1 MRKGIF
7 VVLVL
12 VNSFWLKANDTAFY
26 ATMVQDSF
34 TVPLHYNNSVKYKIT
49 ATLSSTWQTTKVLE
63 KYYQYKA
70 SIEEVFLTNDLPV
83 ELAIMVLSNTSF
95 DPLYVDKVDGAVGI
109 WPLSFSMAKRY
120 DLEINSYIDQRRS
133 VELSTQAAIR
143 FLKELYGIY
152 GDWRLVVPAFKVGA
166 IKVNLAMR
174 KANNQTEF
182 EEVYPFMD
190 YESKQVLESFMAWLY
205 VEKHHKLK
213 LKEVAL
219 DSFDTLFVNEDVS
232 ISLFSTYTG
241 IAEQKIKEMNP
252 VIKRDIIPGKLSPF
266 YLNVPA
272 GEKDSIHKIIPFLA
286 DSTKNA
292 KIKIAKVVAPA
303 AQSSASSTGYRTIYY
318 KVKSGDN
325 LGLIADCYD
334 VFISDIKRWNG
345 IRGTTIYAGKSIKI
359 KVKASKYTKYK
370 AVNGY
375 SMSKKR
381 SMAARD

>member
-1 MRKGIF
+1 MKKGIF

-12 VNSFWLKANDTAFY
+12 LNSFWLKANDTAFY

-34 TVPLHYNNSVKYKIT
+34 TVPVHYNNSVKYKIT
-49 ATLSSTWQTTKVLE
+49 TTLSSAWKTTKVLE
-63 KYYQYKA
+63 KYSQYKA
-70 SIEEVFLTNDLPV
+70 SIEEAFLTNDLPV
-83 ELAIMVLSNTSF
+83 ELSIMALSNTSF
-95 DPLYVDKVDGAVGI
+95 DPLYVDKIDGAVGV

-120 DLEINSYIDQRRS
+120 DLHINSYIDQRRS

-143 FLKELYGIY
+143 FLKELYAIY

-166 IKVNLAMR
+166 IKVNFAMR

-182 EEVYPFMD
+182 EKVYPFMD
-190 YESKQVLESFMAWLY
+190 YESKQALEKYMAWLY
-205 VEKHHKLK
+205 VHKHHKLK
-213 LKEVAL
+213 LKEISL
-219 DSFDTLFVNEDVS
+219 DSFDTLFVKEDIS
-232 ISLFSTYTG
+232 IELFSTYTG
-241 IAEQKIKEMNP
+241 ITEQKIKEMNP
-252 VIKRDIIPGKLSPF
+252 VIKRDVIPGKLSPF

-272 GEKDSIHKIIPFLA
+272 GKKDSIKMIVPFLA

-292 KIKIAKVVAPA
+292 KIKVVKVVAPA
-303 AQSSASSTGYRTIYY
+303 AQGSGSSTGYRTIYY

-345 IRGTTIYAGKSIKI
+345 IRGTTIYAGKNLKI
-359 KVKASKYTKYK
+359 KVKASKYAKYK

-375 SMSKKR
+375 SMSKKK
-381 SMAARD
+381 AVARKD